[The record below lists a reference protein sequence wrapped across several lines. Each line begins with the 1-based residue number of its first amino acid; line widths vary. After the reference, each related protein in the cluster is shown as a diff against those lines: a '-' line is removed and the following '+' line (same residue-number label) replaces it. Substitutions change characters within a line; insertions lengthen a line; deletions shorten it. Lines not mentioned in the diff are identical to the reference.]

1 MSKEDITFSIN
12 LDSAVPVYQQ
22 IENQVQFAIVSGR
35 LKPEDNLPS
44 VREMATTLTTNPN
57 TVTKAYRDLELRGL
71 VHTRRGVGV
80 LVTKDAA
87 ARCGASTRAS
97 ALAHLREAVGEC
109 AACGISTADIRQVV
123 KETIDGG
130 LLPYPADPKSAR

>member
-1 MSKEDITFSIN
+1 MPKTDVAFSIN
-12 LDSAVPVYQQ
+12 LDSTVPVYQQ
-22 IENQVQFAIVSGR
+22 IENQVQFAITSGR
-35 LKPEDNLPS
+35 LKPEDSLPS
-44 VREMATTLTTNPN
+44 VREMATTLATNPN

-87 ARCGASTRAS
+87 ARCGQTTRAS

-109 AACGISTADIRQVV
+109 GACGISAADIRQVV
-123 KETIDGG
+123 KETLDAGT
-130 LLPYPADPKSAR
+130 LPYPPSGK